1 MTFQLTFLLY
11 IYYGFL
17 AIWLVFILTAV
28 YHMLKFGFKT
38 ASTLLL
44 TIIFLAVAAAI
55 LVTSAAFIGQ
65 IDWQTEITLF
75 NLFTQP
81 DIIID

>member
-1 MTFQLTFLLY
+1 MQFQLSIFLY

-38 ASTLLL
+38 VSTLLITVL
-44 TIIFLAVAAAI
+44 FL
-55 LVTSAAFIGQ
+55 LVTISMLVVSYGFISQ
-65 IDWQTEITLF
+65 IDWQTEISLF
-75 NLFTQP
+75 NSFTQP

>member
-1 MTFQLTFLLY
+1 MTFPLIIFLY
-11 IYYGFL
+11 VYYGFL

-44 TIIFLAVAAAI
+44 TIIFLAVAAAMLI
-55 LVTSAAFIGQ
+55 ISAAFIGQ
-65 IDWQTEITLF
+65 IDWQTEISLF
-75 NLFTQP
+75 NSFTQP

>member
-1 MTFQLTFLLY
+1 MTFQLSIFLY

-38 ASTLLL
+38 VNTLLITVL
-44 TIIFLAVAAAI
+44 FLLVAVSI
-55 LVTSAAFIGQ
+55 LVVSYGFISQ
-65 IDWQTEITLF
+65 IDWQTEISLF
-75 NLFTQP
+75 NPLTQP